1 MSELYLLW
9 RDLVSRCSQVN
20 LLVDINTRND
30 EEDPRTPS
38 SSCQQPAQP
47 EDDGPLVLLD
57 HLDGEEEGEGE
68 GAENDEDGGDGDEE
82 GAYSRTLLTS
92 CGYKKYQFEAL
103 LDTDC
108 FIWIEGIPLE

>member
-1 MSELYLLW
+1 MR
-9 RDLVSRCSQVN
+9 RDLVCASSHVN
-20 LLVDINTRND
+20 LLVDVHTGND
-30 EEDPRTPS
+30 EEHSWTPS
-38 SSCQQPAQP
+38 SSRQQTTQP

-57 HLDGEEEGEGE
+57 HLDGEEEREGE

-92 CGYKKYQFEAL
+92 CGYKRYQFEAQI
-103 LDTDC
+103 D